1 MKLKKY
7 EKGFTIIELLVTISV
22 AVAITG
28 AAAMTIQTLMKVSP
42 QTNNWAIALRQVQNA
57 GYWISRD
64 VQMSS
69 GNITVGNKQPD
80 FLTLEV
86 PYEAAADNITTKTI
100 AYKFETLS
108 GEEWLTR
115 TDSTSGK
122 IVIAEYISAD
132 NDKTY
137 AQYSDNCTDNCTL
150 SFTITAIS
158 GDVPVTK
165 TYEAGQ
171 RVPAQ

>member
-7 EKGFTIIELLVTISV
+7 EKGFTMIELLVAISIAV
-22 AVAITG
+22 AVTG

-86 PYEAAADNITTKTI
+86 PYEAAVDNITTKTI

-122 IVIAEYISAD
+122 IVIAEYISVD
-132 NDKTY
+132 NTA

-150 SFTITAIS
+150 TLTITAVS
-158 GDVPVTK
+158 GDVLVTK
-165 TYEAGQ
+165 TYEAAQ